1 MENKVYVTII
11 KAFSCVLLKQIR
23 NIADGAFNW
32 KIATMQKGFPFEGEA
47 PATAG
52 DEVEKKNKKTL
63 QPHPSAIRQTPSP
76 SKGKAFIYNCYSSLL
91 YEY

>member
-1 MENKVYVTII
+1 LENKVYVTII

-52 DEVEKKNKKTL
+52 DEVDYIFTL
-63 QPHPSAIRQTPSP
+63 ILKANLDTPLQN
-76 SKGKAFIYNCYSSLL
+76 YC
-91 YEY
+91 